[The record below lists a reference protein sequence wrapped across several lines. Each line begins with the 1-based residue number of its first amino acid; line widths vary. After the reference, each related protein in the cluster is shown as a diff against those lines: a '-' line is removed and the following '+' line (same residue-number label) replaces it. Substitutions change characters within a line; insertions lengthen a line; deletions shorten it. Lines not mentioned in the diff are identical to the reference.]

1 MNDEKVDSTL
11 KSTVLGTED
20 YNIHNRDSCL
30 RGIPLSV
37 LKHSL
42 QLFSEGRIDSSQLL
56 IDCNIAY
63 RLHEL
68 QIPTE
73 IKSVLL
79 EKYPDEKDR
88 QLLNPDKWT
97 PNSFSRNMLITKTK
111 DVIGILDDA
120 IKKVNINEIPIV
132 QPITKKFSTRI

>member
-20 YNIHNRDSCL
+20 YSIHNRDSCL
-30 RGIPLSV
+30 RGVPLSV

-42 QLFSEGRIDSSQLL
+42 QLFSDGMIDSSQLL
-56 IDCNIAY
+56 TDCNIAY

-68 QIPTE
+68 QIPKE

-79 EKYPDEKDR
+79 EKYPDEKER
-88 QLLNPDKWT
+88 QLLNPKEWS
-97 PNSFSRNMLITKTK
+97 PNTFSRNTLITKTEQI
-111 DVIGILDDA
+111 IGIFEDA
-120 IKKVNINEIPIV
+120 IKKVKENKPLNV
-132 QPITKKFSTRI
+132 QSIMKKFPTKL